1 MLHDRMM
8 NDRANGVGLTMR
20 NVDFLIND
28 VQLSRLP
35 GCVASRSDRCAVNA
49 VCLELKSYVSV
60 RPVNDF

>member
-35 GCVASRSDRCAVNA
+35 EWHHGVIDV
-49 VCLELKSYVSV
+49 L
-60 RPVNDF
+60 